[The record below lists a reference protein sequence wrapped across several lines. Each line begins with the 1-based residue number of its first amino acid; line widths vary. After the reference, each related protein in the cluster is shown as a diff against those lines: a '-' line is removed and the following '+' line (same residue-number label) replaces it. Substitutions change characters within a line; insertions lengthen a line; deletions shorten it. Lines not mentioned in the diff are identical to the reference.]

1 MNHTPIAS
9 VVMSDLAVCGPVKS
23 AVAGLLL
30 TAASALALAQGLPV
44 TPAQRATAT
53 QIAQAGVPLSELA
66 PGAPESHTVKQ
77 GDTLWGISGLFL
89 RSPWRW
95 PELWG
100 MNMEEVRNPHRIY
113 PGQVLKLDTSSGR
126 AMLRLQAQ
134 AGQAESDFPLVRVSP
149 RTRYESVAEAAI
161 APVSMQA
168 IGPFLAEMLVVDETT
183 LSRAPRIVATES
195 GRVML
200 SQGDRAYARSLPGAG
215 GEGGLSAE
223 RGQPRQF
230 RVFRNAT
237 PLKDPT
243 TAEVLGYEA
252 QYVGKARLV
261 RGESVQESVNADR
274 ERQMQ
279 VVPATIDIVSTKEE
293 LRVGDRLVAEPSS
306 DLPAFV
312 PRAPEEAQA
321 GQIVSVFGSAVHFAS
336 QRSVV
341 VLNRGREHG
350 LEAGHVLSILKD
362 GRVLVDGTDAGRT
375 TIRLPSERNGL
386 MMVFRTFDRLSYALV
401 LDITEGVKVGDRF
414 GNP

>member
-44 TPAQRATAT
+44 TPAQRATAS
-53 QIAQAGVPLSELA
+53 QVAQAGVPLSELA
-66 PGAPESHTVKQ
+66 PGAPDSHTVKQ

-134 AGQAESDFPLVRVSP
+134 AGQAEGDFPLVRVSP

-321 GQIVSVFGSAVHFAS
+321 GQIVSVFGSAVHFAA